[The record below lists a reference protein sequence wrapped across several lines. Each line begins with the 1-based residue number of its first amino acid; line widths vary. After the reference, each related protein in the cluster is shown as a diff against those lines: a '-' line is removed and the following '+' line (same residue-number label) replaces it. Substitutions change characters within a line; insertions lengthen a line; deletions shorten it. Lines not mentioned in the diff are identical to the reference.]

1 MATGTAGDTGR
12 MEIALLATGEMVTSI
27 ATIIIVPMVT
37 TITPTAIRIT
47 IGLLNNIRKTEMKR
61 GVRF

>member
-1 MATGTAGDTGR
+1 
-12 MEIALLATGEMVTSI
+12 MVTAI
-27 ATIIIVPMVT
+27 ATIIIVPTVT
-37 TITPTAIRIT
+37 IIIPTAIRIT